1 MITHIALIK
10 LVHANTET
18 IEVARKILSGL
29 EGKIPQLRHLEIGVN
44 LIHSYR
50 SYDLSLVARFD
61 SLEDLQTYNNH
72 PAHVEVV
79 KKLQGIRKST
89 ITVDYETP

>member
-10 LVHANTET
+10 LVHANAET
-18 IEVARKILSGL
+18 IEEARKILLGL
-29 EGKIPQLRHLEIGVN
+29 EGKIPQLRHLEIGVD
-44 LIHSYR
+44 LVQSYR
-50 SYDLSLVARFD
+50 SYDLSLVAKFD

-72 PAHVEVV
+72 PVHVEVV
-79 KKLQGIRKST
+79 KKLQGVRKST